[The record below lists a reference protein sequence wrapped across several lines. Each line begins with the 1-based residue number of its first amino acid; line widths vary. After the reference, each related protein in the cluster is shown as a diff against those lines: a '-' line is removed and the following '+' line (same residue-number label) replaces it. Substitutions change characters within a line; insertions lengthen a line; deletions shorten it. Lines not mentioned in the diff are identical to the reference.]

1 MKLLIVEDEKHIR
14 QGIVDMLLLEGFDV
28 YEADSVSQA
37 LNRLHHESMDAVL
50 CDHHFPDG
58 ESFDVLLAL
67 SGEHPIPLIM
77 MTAFGNRELVSKA
90 FAAGVYDYVSKPI
103 RFDELL
109 ARLGRLEEKLLLR
122 HRIRESEKEFQ
133 HRGELATLGAST
145 AMKQVQR
152 FIEKVG
158 ASQVPILLQGE
169 TGVGKGMVARLLHS
183 RSAMK
188 DQPFVRVNC
197 AAIPQELLES
207 ELFGHKKGA
216 FSGAD
221 QHRQGLLASA
231 GKGTVFLDELVDLP
245 LNMQSKLLHVLD
257 ERIFRPV
264 GDDKE
269 CPFHARVI
277 AASNYNFEQAV
288 KDGKFREDL
297 YFRLNVM
304 PLSIPPLRE
313 RTGDVVP
320 LAHRL
325 LSQICSEWGRN
336 TPELTPEQCVWLES
350 QTWRGNVRELRNVLE
365 RGLLMG
371 DDDHLEFLD
380 TTNIHVSEALKLA
393 DACHDFEKRYIQQM
407 IEKASG
413 DKAKAA
419 QILGIGI
426 STLYRKLDTA

>member
-1 MKLLIVEDEKHIR
+1 
-14 QGIVDMLLLEGFDV
+14 
-28 YEADSVSQA
+28 
-37 LNRLHHESMDAVL
+37 
-50 CDHHFPDG
+50 
-58 ESFDVLLAL
+58 
-67 SGEHPIPLIM
+67 
-77 MTAFGNRELVSKA
+77 
-90 FAAGVYDYVSKPI
+90 
-103 RFDELL
+103 
-109 ARLGRLEEKLLLR
+109 LLR
-122 HRIRESEKEFQ
+122 HRIQESEKEFQ
-133 HRGELATLGAST
+133 DRGELATLGVST
-145 AMKQVQR
+145 AMQHVQY
-152 FIEKVG
+152 FIEKAG
-158 ASQVPILLQGE
+158 ASPVPILLQGE

-183 RSAMK
+183 RSPMK

-197 AAIPQELLES
+197 AAIPHELLES

-221 QHRQGLLASA
+221 QHRQGLFASA

-257 ERIFRPV
+257 ERTLRPV

-269 CPFHARVI
+269 YPFHARVI
-277 AASNYNFEQAV
+277 AASNYDFEQAV

-336 TPELTPEQCVWLES
+336 TPELTPDQCVWLES

-371 DDDHLEFLD
+371 DEQHLEFSD
-380 TTNIHVSEALKLA
+380 ATNINVSEALKLA

-419 QILGIGI
+419 KMLGIGM
-426 STLYRKLDTA
+426 STLYRKLDVSG